1 MVGLVLLLALAAM
14 TITAAVVYA
23 SISSSLP
30 DPNAALGMGRD
41 QSTTILDRNGRV
53 LTRLYAE
60 QNRSDRPLD
69 KIPASLRQAV
79 IATEDQRFYEH
90 AGVDP
95 LGIARAV
102 FTDVVLRRGAQ
113 GGSTITQQYVKQAF
127 VGNERSLRRKVAEA
141 MLANRVEKRYSKDQ
155 ILELYLN
162 TIYFGHGAYGVES
175 AAQAYFG
182 KTVEKLSLPESA
194 MIAGVIKSPGRYSPY
209 LDRAAAK
216 IRRDTV
222 LGQMKA
228 QNFITAK
235 AFAEA
240 AASPIKTSGL
250 KSTAVAAPYFV
261 EWIKDQ
267 LGKKYDQEQIYRGGL
282 TVRTTLDLVAQR
294 AAEQAIAGSLNRKGD
309 PSAAIVAVEP
319 GTGAVIAMVGG
330 RDFKTQQYNVAAQGQ
345 GRQPGSAF
353 KPFVLATAL
362 GQGISPE
369 QTFESGPVK
378 LSLSSQVWSV
388 TGAAGGAKGPMRLRR
403 ATEES
408 VNSVYAKLILDVGPE
423 KVVATA
429 EKMGLRKGMR
439 PVPAIALGGLETGVT
454 PLEMADAYAT
464 LAAQGRHADPF
475 GITEVKDAEGHI
487 LFAAKAHADDAL
499 DPAVA
504 YLTTD
509 ILQGVISHG
518 TGTAAAIGRPAAG
531 KTGTTQEYRDAW
543 FVGYT
548 PQISAAV
555 WVGYPQGQKAMTNV
569 HGRQV
574 TGGSFPAQIWARF
587 MRAALLGQPAKEF
600 VKPAG
605 LKRETVC
612 LETGLAATQFC
623 PTKGSEL
630 FLAGTTLSPCTK
642 HAAPVSVKV
651 PNLVGMTKEAAL
663 ALVGR
668 MKLVAK
674 VVDGDVKGVSAG
686 TVAAQTPTSGS
697 AATPKTVVTITVS
710 TGGVGNSAPTA
721 DYALPPR
728 VKASEK
734 AMLDGSASKDDGK
747 IVTWYWEFGDGA
759 TGSGMTVSH
768 MWAAI
773 GDYDVT
779 LWVTDDRGQQASI
792 SKKLHVH

>member
-1 MVGLVLLLALAAM
+1 M
-14 TITAAVVYA
+14 
-23 SISSSLP
+23 
-30 DPNAALGMGRD
+30 
-41 QSTTILDRNGRV
+41 

-60 QNRSDRPLD
+60 QNRSDRPLSQ
-69 KIPASLRQAV
+69 IPVSLRQAV

-95 LGIARAV
+95 MGIARAV
-102 FTDVVLRRGAQ
+102 FADVVLHRGAQ

-127 VGNERSLRRKVAEA
+127 VGSERSLRRKVAEA
-141 MLANRVEKRYSKDQ
+141 MLAGRVEKRYTKDQ

-175 AAQAYFG
+175 AAQVYFG
-182 KTVEKLSLPESA
+182 KSVQKLSLPETA

-209 LDRAAAK
+209 ADPAAAK

-222 LGQMKA
+222 LGQMEA
-228 QNFITAK
+228 QHFISPAAFAK
-235 AFAEA
+235 AAT
-240 AASPIKTSGL
+240 SPIKVSGL

-267 LGKKYDQEQIYRGGL
+267 LGKKYGQEQIYRGGL
-282 TVRTTLDLVAQR
+282 TVRTTLDLTVQR
-294 AAEQAIAGSLNRKGD
+294 AAELAIATSLDRKGD
-309 PSAAIVAVEP
+309 PSASIVAVEP
-319 GTGAVIAMVGG
+319 GTGAVLAMVGG
-330 RDFKTQQYNVAAQGQ
+330 RDFKTQQFNVAAQGQ

-362 GQGISPE
+362 AQGVSPE

-378 LSLSSQVWSV
+378 LAVGSKMWSV
-388 TGAAGGAKGPMRLRR
+388 TGAGGGARGPMRLRQ
-403 ATEES
+403 ATEKS
-408 VNSVYAKLILDVGPE
+408 VNSVYAKLITDIGAE
-423 KVVATA
+423 KVVATG
-429 EKMGLRKGMR
+429 EKMGLGPGIK
-439 PVPAIALGGLETGVT
+439 PVPAIALGGLEKGVT

-464 LAAQGRHADPF
+464 LAAGGRHAAPF
-475 GITEVKDAEGHI
+475 GIVEVKDAKGQV
-487 LFAAKAHADDAL
+487 LFKAQTQADDAI

-509 ILQGVISHG
+509 ILRGVITHG

-555 WVGYPQGQKAMTNV
+555 WVGYPAAQKAMTDV

-587 MRAALLGQPAKEF
+587 MRDALKGQPVEDFAK
-600 VKPAG
+600 PSG

-612 LETGLAATQFC
+612 LETGQAATPFC
-623 PTKGSEL
+623 PAKGSEL
-630 FLAGTTLSPCTK
+630 FLAGTTLSLCTK
-642 HAAPVSVKV
+642 HSAPATVKV

-663 ALVGR
+663 ALLGR
-668 MKLVAK
+668 MKLAVTASEK
-674 VVDGDVKGVSAG
+674 DVTGVSAG
-686 TVAAQTPTSGS
+686 TVAAQTPAAGSVATSQT
-697 AATPKTVVTITVS
+697 AVTITVS
-710 TGGVGNSAPTA
+710 NGGVANSAPTA
-721 DYALPPR
+721 AFTMPAK
-728 VKASEK
+728 VGISAKADLN
-734 AMLDGSASKDDGK
+734 ASASKADGK

-759 TGSGMTVSH
+759 TASGMRVSH
-768 MWAAI
+768 AWAAL

-779 LWVTDDRGQQASI
+779 LWVTDNHGQQAST
-792 SKKLHVH
+792 SQKLHVQ